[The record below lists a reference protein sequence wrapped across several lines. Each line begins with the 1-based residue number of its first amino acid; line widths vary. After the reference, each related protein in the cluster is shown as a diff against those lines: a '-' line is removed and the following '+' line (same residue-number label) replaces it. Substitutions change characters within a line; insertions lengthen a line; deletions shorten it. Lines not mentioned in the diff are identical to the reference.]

1 MIDFFR
7 CRAASICGSL
17 ATSLLALLPLG
28 CGEDDAWPRP
38 TQVEVALADLQ
49 PTVVRVSWHTDAP
62 SVGYVEY
69 GTDSAMAL
77 STAFEVTPATEHSQ
91 LLLGLTAD
99 TAYSLRVVTWD
110 GKQAGAGD
118 VESVRT
124 GVPSEKVPAF
134 AASGHGFEGFA
145 VEALRGERAG
155 VALIDAAGAIVW
167 YHAETSGKQPLRA
180 RLSADKTSILYNLQA
195 TEADSS
201 PDSQLIR
208 VMLDGSPGAALEL
221 GLPVRDFLELPD
233 GKLAALVDDEHGDG
247 VRSADIVELGDHG
260 VITHVW
266 SATDCFD
273 PSEINS
279 DAPGSA
285 WLDANALDYV
295 DAKDKAARAYYVGLA
310 GFSSIVK
317 VRPET
322 GECDWVLGTLGKSL
336 DFEPGAT
343 PFLHQSGFDA
353 YGNRVLVF
361 DSREAGDVS
370 RVVEYEID
378 ADAATATELGS
389 YAAEDAS
396 YAGEVGSV
404 TRQVDGGWLIGWG
417 DAGRLELVQKGN
429 SVWSVDGGGASF
441 GYHSLAD
448 TLYLGDSRKP

>member
-1 MIDFFR
+1 MIDFLR
-7 CRAASICGSL
+7 CRAAGIHGSL
-17 ATSLLALLPLG
+17 VAMLALLPLG

-38 TQVEVALADLQ
+38 AQVELALSELQ
-49 PTVVRVSWHTDAP
+49 PTVVKVSWHTDAR

-69 GTDSAMAL
+69 GTDAAMAL
-77 STAFEVTPATEHSQ
+77 STALETTPATEHSQ

-110 GKQAGAGD
+110 GKQAGASA

-124 GVPSEKVPAF
+124 GALAAKLPAF

-145 VEALRGERAG
+145 VVPLQGENAG
-155 VALIDAAGAIVW
+155 VALLDAAGDVVW

-180 RLSADKTSILYNLQA
+180 RLSADKTSILYNLSGA
-195 TEADSS
+195 DADSG
-201 PDSQLIR
+201 PDSEIVR
-208 VMLDGSPGAALEL
+208 VMLDGSPGADLEL

-233 GKLAALVDDEHGDG
+233 GKLAALVDGELGDG
-247 VRSADIVELGDHG
+247 TRSADILELDEHG
-260 VITHVW
+260 VRTHVW

-273 PSEINS
+273 PAKTKG
-279 DAPGSA
+279 DAVGSA
-285 WLDANALDYV
+285 WVDANALDYV

-317 VRPET
+317 VLPET
-322 GECDWVLGTLGKSL
+322 AECAWVLGTLGKSL
-336 DFEPGAT
+336 DFAPGAT

-361 DSREAGDVS
+361 DNREAGDVA

-378 ADAATATELGS
+378 AEAATATELGT
-389 YAAEDAS
+389 YDAPDAR
-396 YAGEVGSV
+396 YVGEVGSV

-417 DAGRLELVQKGN
+417 DSGQLELVQKGD
-429 SVWSVDGGGASF
+429 SVWSLDGRGNSF
-441 GYHSLAD
+441 GYHSLSD
-448 TLYLGDSRKP
+448 TLYFGDSRKP